1 MKKKVILMTCVLA
14 VVFVG
19 AICLAKTGSGET
31 ASYTVE
37 GDDFSAQ
44 VSGGKLILEL
54 PSNATTGY
62 SWVIVEEPDIFTSD
76 YDSYNESEGGEQLGS
91 GGTTQFHII
100 ALDEGSGTMVF
111 QYRRNW
117 EGGEVAGTYELTLD
131 ISRQRKTQ
139 LQIDSVSFER
149 RDSGEDE
156 S

>member
-1 MKKKVILMTCVLA
+1 MKKKVIFVIAVLA

-19 AICLAKTGSGET
+19 AICLTKTGSGET

-44 VSGGKLILEL
+44 VNGGELILDL
-54 PSNATTGY
+54 PSNATPGN
-62 SWVIVEEPDIFTSD
+62 SWVIVEEADIFASD
-76 YDSYNESEGGEQLGS
+76 YDTYSESEGGDQLGS
-91 GGTTQFHII
+91 GGTTEFHII
-100 ALDEGSGTMVF
+100 ALNDGSGTMVF

-117 EGGEVAGTYELTLD
+117 EGGDVAGTYELTLD
-131 ISRQRKTQ
+131 ISRQKETQ

-156 S
+156 L

>member
-1 MKKKVILMTCVLA
+1 MKKKGILVIAVLA
-14 VVFVG
+14 AVLAAV
-19 AICLAKTGSGET
+19 ICLTKTGSEDT
-31 ASYTVE
+31 TSYTVE

-44 VSGGKLILEL
+44 VNGGELILEL

-62 SWVIVEEPDIFTSD
+62 TWVIVEEADIFASD
-76 YDSYNESEGGEQLGS
+76 YNSYNESEGGEQLGS

-131 ISRQRKTQ
+131 ISRQKGTQ

-156 S
+156 L